1 MGREASM
8 IDSKAMSNPI
18 ENGVGDGSQRGLSRV
33 CSRLEGLM
41 NARCVGFAL
50 MRAWVYLLFLDITAT
65 FLTGNNN
72 QWLQNSYIVSTVFL
86 CLVLFACALFRPQ
99 AERWAIGRTTRY
111 FAPILATVGTL
122 CIAASV
128 IDGVPAPVFCFAG
141 GALTGIG
148 SALIEVGYGQLY
160 KIESSDKTNLEVP
173 FAFLIAAVVFSFV
186 VSLDR
191 YASAFIC
198 SVLPMISGW
207 ILASRLEAF
216 KADRDKPR
224 DANAHIDLMRFAL
237 KIGACAMAVGVADGA
252 VRAVYISHYQ
262 ISVHDF
268 YQFPLVIAGVLTTLI
283 IYIALSRT
291 PDGGLRK
298 VYKIVVLIMA
308 VFYMMLPILEGYTMV
323 GCTLALMG
331 YGTFNVLIWLILAEM
346 AHKHSLNSMVT
357 FGIGWGMVSLGVLI
371 GSLAGRLLTS
381 FEPFDAQMLSLV
393 AAASV
398 GLILLSYLF
407 VFKESDLA
415 RIITPAEALVAD
427 AAESPAVSHRVR
439 FMDACDVIAQ
449 ECELTPRET
458 EVMKLYAKGLTGTQI
473 QDELSISRGTF
484 STHLRHIYEKT
495 GQHSRPELIALI
507 ESNRGPKE

>member
-1 MGREASM
+1 M
-8 IDSKAMSNPI
+8 IDSKTMGNPSN
-18 ENGVGDGSQRGLSRV
+18 NTARGGHGGLSYA
-33 CSRLEGLM
+33 CARLEELM
-41 NARCVGFAL
+41 NARCIGFAL

-86 CLVLFACALFRPQ
+86 CLVLFACALFRPF
-99 AERWAIGRTTRY
+99 AERMALGRTSRY
-111 FAPILATVGTL
+111 FAPVLATVGTL

-128 IDGVPAPVFCFAG
+128 IDGVPAPIFCFAG

-160 KIESSDKTNLEVP
+160 KIESSSKTNLEVP
-173 FAFLIAAVVFSFV
+173 FAFLIAAIVFAFV

-207 ILASRLEAF
+207 ILASRLKAF
-216 KADRDKPR
+216 GADRASKPGS
-224 DANAHIDLMRFAL
+224 ANARIDLTHFAL

-252 VRAVYISHYQ
+252 VRAVYIAHYR
-262 ISVHDF
+262 IPVHDF

-308 VFYMMLPILEGYTMV
+308 VFYMMLPILEGITMV

-346 AHKHSLNSMVT
+346 AHKHSLNSTIT

-371 GSLAGRLLTS
+371 GSLVGRLLTAL
-381 FEPFDAQMLSLV
+381 EPFDAQMLSFV

-415 RIITPAEALVAD
+415 RIITPAATLAAD
-427 AAESPAVSHRVR
+427 ASAESPAAPHKAR
-439 FMDACDVIAQ
+439 FMDACDIIAQ

-507 ESNRGPKE
+507 ERNRGPKE